1 MDDERKL
8 LENLKAELAKMGI
21 YTAEDLQRAIDE
33 LPPLGLGIMT
43 GEIGGMDGH

>member
-21 YTAEDLQRAIDE
+21 HTAEDLQRAIEE
-33 LPPLGLGIMT
+33 LPPLRIGIMT
-43 GEIGGMDGH
+43 GEVGGIDGH